1 MLCNGWL
8 LLAHPSEPSSG
19 SQPDDSRLQGR
30 LLKIVVPAEESDPRP
45 GFGAE
50 CMAE

>member
-8 LLAHPSEPSSG
+8 LLAHPSEPGLG
-19 SQPDDSRLQGR
+19 SQPDACRLQGR
-30 LLKIVVPAEESDPRP
+30 FLKIVLPAEEIGTLP
-45 GFGAE
+45 GLGVE